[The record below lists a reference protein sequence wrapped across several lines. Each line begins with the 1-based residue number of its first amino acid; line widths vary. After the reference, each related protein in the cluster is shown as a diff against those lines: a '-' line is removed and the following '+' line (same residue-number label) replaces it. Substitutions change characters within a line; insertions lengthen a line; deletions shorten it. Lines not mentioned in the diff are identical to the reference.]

1 MHYRNIQALAIQLY
15 KVHSVMSLVI
25 MNEIFQFREES
36 HQNLRY
42 TSKIV
47 IPSIHGV
54 YYGSQSALYLGRKFW
69 DLIPPVIQ
77 QVEPFDG
84 YKKEIKKMETI

>member
-1 MHYRNIQALAIQLY
+1 
-15 KVHSVMSLVI
+15 

-36 HQNLRY
+36 HYNLRY

-47 IPSIHGV
+47 IPPIHSV
-54 YYGSQSALYLGRKFW
+54 YYDSQSALYLGRKFW

-77 QVEPFDG
+77 KIEPFDG

>member
-1 MHYRNIQALAIQLY
+1 
-15 KVHSVMSLVI
+15 

-36 HQNLRY
+36 HYNLRY

-47 IPSIHGV
+47 IPPIHSV
-54 YYGSQSALYLGRKFW
+54 YYDSQSALYLGRKFW

-77 QVEPFDG
+77 KIEPFDG
-84 YKKEIKKMETI
+84 YKKEIK